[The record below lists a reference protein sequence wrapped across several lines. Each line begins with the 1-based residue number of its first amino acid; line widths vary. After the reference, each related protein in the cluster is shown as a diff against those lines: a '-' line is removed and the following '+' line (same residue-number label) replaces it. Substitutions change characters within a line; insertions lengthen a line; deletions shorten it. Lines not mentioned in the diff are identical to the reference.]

1 MSVFPA
7 MTWKSYALVSGA
19 GVLSMWVVSAPPS
32 RMPGRVTPAQPRV
45 AAGAA
50 AAASDIEQQADRL
63 QARLQQEAL
72 YRQPGRNLFRFAPK
86 AVGPAAP
93 TMPEASVAAV
103 PDPPTAPPPLPM
115 RLAGVAVDQNGD
127 ATVRTAILSTFSGV
141 VLARPGDEVLDRFRV
156 TAVEEEAVD
165 LVTLADGTPVR
176 LTLKNPNS
184 H

>member
-1 MSVFPA
+1 MFPA
-7 MTWKSYALVSGA
+7 MTWKSYALMSGA
-19 GVLSMWVVSAPPS
+19 GVLSMWVVAAPPA
-32 RMPGRVTPAQPRV
+32 RMPGRMTPAQPRA

-50 AAASDIEQQADRL
+50 AAAIDIEEQADRL

-72 YRQPGRNLFRFAPK
+72 YREPGRNLFRFAPK
-86 AVGPAAP
+86 PAARP
-93 TMPEASVAAV
+93 TAPAIPEAPAPQIPAL
-103 PDPPTAPPPLPM
+103 PTTPPPLPM
-115 RLAGVAVDQNGD
+115 RLAGVAVDHNGD

-156 TAVEEEAVD
+156 TSVEEEAVD

>member
-1 MSVFPA
+1 
-7 MTWKSYALVSGA
+7 MTWKSYALMSGA
-19 GVLSMWVVSAPPS
+19 GVLSMWFVAAPPS
-32 RMPGRVTPAQPRV
+32 RMPSRITPAQPRQ
-45 AAGAA
+45 AAGASA
-50 AAASDIEQQADRL
+50 AAVDIQEQANRL

-72 YRQPGRNLFRFAPK
+72 YREPGRNLFRFAPPK
-86 AVGPAAP
+86 AAARSTAPAIPDAP
-93 TMPEASVAAV
+93 LPTV
-103 PDPPTAPPPLPM
+103 PDLPSAPPPLPM
-115 RLAGVAVDQNGD
+115 RLAGVAVDQHGD